1 MYKTLESLI
10 FLKESTLQ
18 RTKMVLFINVLRVVK
33 FIDTE
38 SGIVVGR
45 GWE

>member
-10 FLKESTLQ
+10 LLKESTLQ

-38 SGIVVGR
+38 SGMIFSR
-45 GWE
+45 E

>member
-10 FLKESTLQ
+10 LLKESTLQ

-38 SGIVVGR
+38 SGIVAGR